1 MNDAGWEITEVVS
14 GIWWVQVE
22 GSFRESDEVL
32 ICEGLTNEEAMAI
45 AAASGRVLVYADG
58 RRQKFRSRRIR
69 ARSRTN
75 GGSGG

>member
-32 ICEGLTNEEAMAI
+32 ICEGLTKEQAMYR
-45 AAASGRVLVYADG
+45 AAASGRVLVREGDQWQVWG
-58 RRQKFRSRRIR
+58 IPK
-69 ARSRTN
+69 
-75 GGSGG
+75 